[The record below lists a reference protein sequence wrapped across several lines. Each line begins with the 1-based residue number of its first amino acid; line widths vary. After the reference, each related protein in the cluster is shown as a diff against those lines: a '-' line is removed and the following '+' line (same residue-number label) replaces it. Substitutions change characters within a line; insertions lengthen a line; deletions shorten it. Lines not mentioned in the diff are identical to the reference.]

1 MLTELCSEHPS
12 YEYGQYL
19 RGVEFLQ
26 RGDVKTALEAFRS
39 ALRNSEEDYRV
50 WLGLGDCYVF
60 QKEYKTA
67 IAHYSNAVTLFPHC
81 ANAYTRLVQA
91 WIQLDELSTAQRVL
105 SKGLSIDGENPG
117 VGNAAL
123 IEV

>member
-1 MLTELCSEHPS
+1 M
-12 YEYGQYL
+12 
-19 RGVEFLQ
+19 
-26 RGDVKTALEAFRS
+26 
-39 ALRNSEEDYRV
+39 
-50 WLGLGDCYVF
+50 F
-60 QKEYKTA
+60 QKEDKTA
-67 IAHYSNAVTLFPHC
+67 IAQYANAVTLFPHC